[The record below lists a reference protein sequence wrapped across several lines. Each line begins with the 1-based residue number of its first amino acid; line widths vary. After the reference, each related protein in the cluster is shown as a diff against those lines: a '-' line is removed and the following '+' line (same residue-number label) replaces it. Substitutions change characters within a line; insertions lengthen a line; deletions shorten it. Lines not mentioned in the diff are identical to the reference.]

1 VQRLAILQPPNSA
14 PAKHRAKYAPEEPM
28 VLTVV
33 MVLPNDIGTG
43 HLFTVIPNYETEARL
58 AKESQLTRFQLRGQP
73 GNQPV

>member
-1 VQRLAILQPPNSA
+1 
-14 PAKHRAKYAPEEPM
+14 M